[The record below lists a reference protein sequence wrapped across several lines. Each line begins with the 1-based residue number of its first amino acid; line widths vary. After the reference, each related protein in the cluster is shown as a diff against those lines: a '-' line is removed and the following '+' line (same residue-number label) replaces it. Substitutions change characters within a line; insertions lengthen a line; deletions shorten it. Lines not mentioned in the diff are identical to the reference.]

1 MTRQGRWLKYPDLE
15 WLQPDELQSD
25 ALLDLQSKDNRLS
38 VYRAEGE
45 EEAKQVV
52 IALAA
57 NRESLSN
64 LDYALFEDSALVST
78 GIAIQQQDGETPDD
92 EVNKLHYD
100 LSNLTVGRL
109 AALAQAVASGAHTR
123 VPRKNIQAG
132 LQEAMRSGTL
142 DEDKMKPELLRRI
155 L

>member
-1 MTRQGRWLKYPDLE
+1 MATFLRMTRQGRWLKYPDLE

-25 ALLDLQSKDNRLS
+25 ALLDLQTKDNRLS

-64 LDYALFEDSALVST
+64 LDYAIF
-78 GIAIQQQDGETPDD
+78 
-92 EVNKLHYD
+92 
-100 LSNLTVGRL
+100 
-109 AALAQAVASGAHTR
+109 
-123 VPRKNIQAG
+123 
-132 LQEAMRSGTL
+132 
-142 DEDKMKPELLRRI
+142 
-155 L
+155 